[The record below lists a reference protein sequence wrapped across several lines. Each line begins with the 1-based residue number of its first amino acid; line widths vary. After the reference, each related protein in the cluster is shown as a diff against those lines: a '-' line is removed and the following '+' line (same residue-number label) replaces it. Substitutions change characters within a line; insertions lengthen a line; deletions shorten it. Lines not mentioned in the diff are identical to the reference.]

1 MKRLFVIL
9 LALCLSLSFAVF
21 PASAETVLQEDNAVV
36 PLSSLDNEECKQFLL
51 EQGVVIPEEFSNLDF
66 QELFA
71 NIEKNPDIVFVL
83 GWTALGDFLT
93 EVRDVVNVY
102 YGYIAPHST
111 RASTYTLQY
120 STLHLWDPATMPYYN
135 CYAYVLGRTSTC
147 HPGNFSGQ
155 TYNGSFS
162 ITTVAQLVK
171 DDLNGGLGY
180 DCVKVQSSRPSSTNG
195 WENVIAV
202 RKDTDNNTSLIGNDY
217 HFAMLTASGWYHK
230 PGKTAILRFINA
242 PTNSEFWTN
251 EYYDGN
257 AYGYD
262 VTYDSNI
269 LYLSYKSDHG
279 NTSYVYTG
287 EHYHSG
293 SRHYYL
299 YAYVCN
305 NCGDRVS
312 TVWTSSPC
320 SGPPCVVPSRV
331 IHESEEN

>member
-147 HPGNFSGQ
+147 HPGNFSSQ
-155 TYNGSFS
+155 TYNGSSS
-162 ITTVAQLVK
+162 IATVAQLVK

-180 DCVKVQSSRPSSTNG
+180 DCVKVQTSRPSSKNG

-202 RKDTDNNTSLIGNDY
+202 RKDTDDEYGIGYKDY
-217 HFAMLTASGWYHK
+217 HFAKLTSSGWYHK
-230 PGKTAILRFINA
+230 PGNSAVLKFNSA
-242 PTNSEFWTN
+242 PSNSVEWTN
-251 EYYDGN
+251 ESYNGYYIEGHI
-257 AYGYD
+257 
-262 VTYDSNI
+262 TYDSA
-269 LYLSYKSDHG
+269 LRYLLYKSSHG
-279 NTSYVYTG
+279 NTTYTYTG

-293 SRHYYL
+293 SSHYYL